1 MGKIIGSILGTLC
14 IAGIVLFLL
23 FHFGVLS
30 LGKESETSDIKT
42 ETVTDIRS
50 KAMDVHPRVMDKNEE
65 ITVTIVVKQD
75 KYVIEEQEVT
85 LTQIKEKVTD
95 KSAIIKVV
103 LEDNY
108 ASAKAWD
115 NIKSSLTE
123 WDIVPIEQ

>member
-1 MGKIIGSILGTLC
+1 MGKIIGGILGTLV
-14 IAGIVLFLL
+14 IAGLVLFLL

-30 LGKESETSDIKT
+30 FGKGDGNGDVKT
-42 ETVTDIRS
+42 ETVTDMRS
-50 KAMDVHPRVMDKNEE
+50 EAIDEVEE

-95 KSAIIKVV
+95 KSAIIKVI

-115 NIKSSLTE
+115 DIKTSLTE
-123 WDIVPIEQ
+123 WGIVPIEQ

>member
-1 MGKIIGSILGTLC
+1 MGKIIGGILGTLA
-14 IAGIVLFLL
+14 IAGLVLFLL

-30 LGKESETSDIKT
+30 FGKGDGNGDVKT
-42 ETVTDIRS
+42 ETVTDMRS
-50 KAMDVHPRVMDKNEE
+50 EAIDEVEE

-95 KSAIIKVV
+95 KSAIIKVI

-115 NIKSSLTE
+115 DIKTSLTE
-123 WDIVPIEQ
+123 WGIVPIEQ

>member
-1 MGKIIGSILGTLC
+1 MGKIIGGILGTLA
-14 IAGIVLFLL
+14 IAGLVLFLL

-30 LGKESETSDIKT
+30 FGKGDGNGDVKT
-42 ETVTDIRS
+42 ETVTDMRS
-50 KAMDVHPRVMDKNEE
+50 EAIDEVEE

-95 KSAIIKVV
+95 KSAIIKVI

-115 NIKSSLTE
+115 DIKTSLTD
-123 WDIVPIEQ
+123 WGIVPIEQ

>member
-1 MGKIIGSILGTLC
+1 MGKIIGGILGTLA
-14 IAGIVLFLL
+14 IAGLVLFLL

-30 LGKESETSDIKT
+30 FGKGDGNGDVKT
-42 ETVTDIRS
+42 ETVTDMRS
-50 KAMDVHPRVMDKNEE
+50 EAIDEVEE

-85 LTQIKEKVTD
+85 LTQIKEKITD
-95 KSAIIKVV
+95 KSAIIKVI

-115 NIKSSLTE
+115 DIKTSLTE
-123 WDIVPIEQ
+123 WGIVPIEQ

>member
-65 ITVTIVVKQD
+65 ITVTIVVMQD
-75 KYVIEEQEVT
+75 KYMIEEQEVT